1 MHFPQ
6 RRPVPTEERILPLIN
21 VVFLLL
27 IFFMLAG
34 SLAVREPFSVTAPT
48 SSSETRPEA
57 EPRRLLM
64 SADRRLALDGE
75 ELVEAELL
83 AAIAA
88 ALATDPQLRL
98 ELKADAEVP
107 GNRVVALL
115 EALHAAG
122 LERVSLMTR
131 ARQED

>member
-1 MHFPQ
+1 MHFLQ
-6 RRPVPTEERILPLIN
+6 RRPAPTEERILPLIN

-34 SLAVREPFSVTAPT
+34 SLTVREPFSVTAPT
-48 SSSETRPEA
+48 SSSETRPET

-64 SADRRLALDGE
+64 GADRRLALDGE

>member
-6 RRPVPTEERILPLIN
+6 RRSAPTEERILPLIN

-34 SLAVREPFSVTAPT
+34 TLAVREPFAVTAPN
-48 SSSETRPEA
+48 SSSETPPET
-57 EPRRLLM
+57 EPRRLLLG
-64 SADRRLALDGE
+64 ADGRLALDGE
-75 ELVEAELL
+75 VLDQPALV

-88 ALATDPQLRL
+88 AVAADPGLRV
-98 ELKADAEVP
+98 ELKADAQAP

-115 EALHAAG
+115 EALRGAG
-122 LERVSLMTR
+122 LEQVSLMTQ
-131 ARQED
+131 ARPDN